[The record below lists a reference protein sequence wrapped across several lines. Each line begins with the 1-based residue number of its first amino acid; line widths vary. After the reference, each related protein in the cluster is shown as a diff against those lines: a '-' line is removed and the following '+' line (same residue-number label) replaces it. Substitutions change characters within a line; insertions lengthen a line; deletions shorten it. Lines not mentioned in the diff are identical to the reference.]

1 VGSPIAGRNRSE
13 IEGLIGFFV
22 NTLVLRTDLSGDPTF
37 AELLER
43 TREIALGAYAHQDL
57 PFEKLV
63 EELKPPRDLSISP
76 VFQVSFSMQDASVGD
91 FHLSGL
97 DVRFPDVKDNGAKFD
112 LSLYL
117 SEGDGEVGGELNY
130 ATALFDGS
138 SIETMIA
145 HYLTLLGSLVAAPDQ
160 PISRHHLI
168 PTDEQRALVEDLN
181 PAVPEPPSNA
191 FVHELVAAHDPGRL
205 ALVDGERTVTFG
217 DLDRRAAVV
226 AARLQEGD
234 VGPGDVV
241 AVLLPRSVEQVAAVL
256 GVLKAGAAYLPLDPE
271 YPKKRL
277 AYMLGDA
284 RPKAVVEDERWFE
297 GEPAEAKNVNPAASD
312 LAYVIY
318 TSGSTGE
325 PKGVAVTH
333 ANLAHL
339 VDWHVSTYG
348 SEGRTSSL
356 APLSFDASVW
366 ELWPALAA
374 GVPVVLV
381 DPGDA
386 RDPEALVRTF
396 SRNAVT
402 TAFVPTAT
410 AHALLR
416 TRAPASLETLLTGG
430 DRLTTT
436 PPDDFGATVVNHYGP
451 TETTVV
457 ATAGRADGSDALPHI
472 GTPIRGTRVYVLDED
487 LNAVPRGLP
496 GEIYIGGR
504 GVARGYLGRP
514 DLTAERFLPDPFS
527 SEPGARM
534 YRSGDRARY
543 RKDGALDF
551 LGRSDEQ
558 VKVRGYR
565 IEPAEVQAALRSHP
579 SVEDAVV
586 APASDASGRIL
597 VAYLTGAP
605 VPSVSEL
612 RTFLAELLPAHMIP
626 AAFVSL
632 DELPLTP
639 AGKVD
644 RAALPAPGPQR
655 PDLDHGYEEPVTETE
670 KLLAEIWSEVLGVE
684 RVGRTDNFFDLGGHS
699 LL

>member
-1 VGSPIAGRNRSE
+1 
-13 IEGLIGFFV
+13 
-22 NTLVLRTDLSGDPTF
+22 LVLRTDLSGDPTF

-43 TREIALGAYAHQDL
+43 TREVALGAYAHQDL

-117 SEGDGEVGGELNY
+117 SEGEGEIGGELNY
-130 ATALFDGS
+130 ASALFDGS
-138 SIETMIA
+138 SMETMIA
-145 HYLTLLGSLVAAPDQ
+145 HYLTLLGSLVAAPDE

-168 PTDEQRALVEDLN
+168 SPDEQRALVEDLN

-191 FVHELVAAHDPGRL
+191 LVHELVAAHDPGRP

-226 AARLQEGD
+226 AARLQERD

-241 AVLLPRSVEQVAAVL
+241 AVLLPRSVEQVAALL

-277 AYMLGDA
+277 SFMLEDA
-284 RPKAVVEDERWFE
+284 RPNAVVEDERWFE
-297 GEPAEAKNVNPAASD
+297 GEPGEAKNVNPAASD

-348 SEGRTSSL
+348 SEGTTSSL

-374 GVPVVLV
+374 GMPVVLV

-386 RDPEALVRTF
+386 RDLEALVRTF
-396 SRNAVT
+396 ERNAVT

-410 AHALLR
+410 ARALLR
-416 TRAPASLETLLTGG
+416 KRAPAPLETLLTGG

-436 PPDDFGATVVNHYGP
+436 PSDDFGATVVNHYGP

-457 ATAGRADGSDALPHI
+457 ATAGRVDRSETIPHI

-551 LGRSDEQ
+551 LGRADEQ

-565 IEPAEVQAALRSHP
+565 IEPAEVQAALRRHP
-579 SVEDAVV
+579 SVEEAVV

-612 RTFLAELLPAHMIP
+612 RAFLAERLPAHMIP
-626 AAFVSL
+626 AAFVPL

-655 PDLDHGYEEPVTETE
+655 PDLGHGYEEPVTETE